1 MTTTTTEK
9 REEAIEPSTRIAAY
23 NYGSHTLGESRDDDR
38 VYVVSDHSRHF
49 RIHELYEKL
58 KNEHPEQ
65 DIYVFDSKAP
75 LKDRIYP
82 RTPIPH
88 IFSECIRHTT
98 PVEGIWNYSH
108 EVVAEIQLLFKG
120 GIESMIE
127 GEPQKGIFKLLQF
140 IAMQRNLIIDH
151 HAVVCDTTADM
162 FTKSGLCRLTG
173 LDIYNSETKC
183 FDVNYVSNIV
193 EIASVLLGSPVII
206 DINNV
211 VYIEACTD
219 TSESC
224 GTIDEGVM
232 PLGNME
238 DVCCDDD
245 MSLRDLLAIDENRE
259 NLFSTILKNE
269 NISIRSNADIKYRVY
284 GETRWGI

>member
-1 MTTTTTEK
+1 MTTPTTTEK
-9 REEAIEPSTRIAAY
+9 REEAIAAY
-23 NYGSHTLGESRDDDR
+23 NYGSHTLGESKDDDR

-49 RIHELYEKL
+49 RIHELYEEL

-65 DIYVFDSKAP
+65 DICVFDSKAP
-75 LKDRIYP
+75 LKDGIYP
-82 RTPIPH
+82 HTPIPH

-108 EVVAEIQLLFKG
+108 KVVAEIQLLFKG

-219 TSESC
+219 TSASC

-232 PLGNME
+232 PFGNME
-238 DVCCDDD
+238 DVCCDDA

-284 GETRWGI
+284 GETRWDI